1 MTLQEFI
8 HMGGYGGYVWSAVGL
23 TVLVLLFNIISA
35 RRGLR
40 KQMQHLRRLYSST
53 DSNGETS

>member
-1 MTLQEFI
+1 
-8 HMGGYGGYVWSAVGL
+8 MGGYGGYVWSAVGL

-40 KQMQHLRRLYSST
+40 KQMQHLQRLYSST